1 MTIAQRIFFQKR
13 DIGEGRDYS
22 EKVAS
27 EIDVQVRN
35 FLMRAYENAEK
46 ILKAHK
52 AALKKIADMLIE
64 KETLEQDDF
73 YAILKPFKI
82 KPA

>member
-1 MTIAQRIFFQKR
+1 
-13 DIGEGRDYS
+13 
-22 EKVAS
+22 
-27 EIDVQVRN
+27 
-35 FLMRAYENAEK
+35 
-46 ILKAHK
+46 
-52 AALKKIADMLIE
+52 MLIE